1 MMELLV
7 AYDRSDESQHALEL
21 AKKYAGVFSVKIH
34 VLTSTPYGPELETKE
49 YEDAKDAL
57 EQVEKSLT
65 KEGFACEIHLIQRS
79 LSPGEDVVEFA
90 RSKSIEMIIMGIK
103 KRSRLNKFIMGS
115 TAQYVILEADCPVVT
130 VK

>member
-1 MMELLV
+1 MELLV
-7 AYDRSDESQHALEL
+7 AYDRSDGSQHALEL
-21 AKKYAGVFSVKIH
+21 AKKYAGGFSVKIH

-49 YEDAKDAL
+49 YEDVKVAL

-79 LSPGEDVVEFA
+79 LSPGEDLVEFA
-90 RSKSIEMIIMGIK
+90 RRNSIDMILMGIK